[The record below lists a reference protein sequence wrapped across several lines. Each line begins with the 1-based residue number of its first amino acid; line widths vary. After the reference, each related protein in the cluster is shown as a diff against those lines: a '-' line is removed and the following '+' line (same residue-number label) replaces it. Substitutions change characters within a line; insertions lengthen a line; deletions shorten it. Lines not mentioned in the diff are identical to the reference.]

1 MFSLLLGGV
10 AYHAKFYW
18 NIVSNAKLNI
28 LFFINKLFDV
38 SSFMGCSF
46 QQPMWSE
53 RCFSVLEGIIL
64 ILSFHSWC
72 LLCSLP
78 NHKFNM
84 SKCQILN
91 LGQSYTGQ
99 EYKL

>member
-10 AYHAKFYW
+10 IYHAKFSW

-28 LFFINKLFDV
+28 LFLIYKLFDV
-38 SSFMGCSF
+38 SSLMGCSF

-53 RCFSVLEGIIL
+53 RCFFILEGIIL
-64 ILSFHSWC
+64 ILSFNSWC
-72 LLCSLP
+72 LLCYLP

-84 SKCQILN
+84 SKWQILN
-91 LGQSYTGQ
+91 LGQSYAGHK
-99 EYKL
+99 YKL